1 MIRDDREPLAEP
13 ARVNSDVVPLAMRI
27 MDDSA
32 TAAEQHELAQ
42 RLIAAGERLHRRARS
57 STPSYARAAVTSSAR
72 TPGHQG
78 NGHPGDDRRHQQQ
91 HQRGR
96 VHSTDPNRANE
107 QPRQRDVGQQQH
119 RTQQQVHPAPVGQ
132 PAGQRVEQDRA
143 QRDGERAGHASDRG
157 RTGWRRAPQREGGES
172 SRSGSR
178 RRGRDGCVSIMTTTT
193 STTAPSALRPTARP
207 RTPVLHRAV
216 GWAAV
221 AGTLPY
227 LTLKALWLARVDAG
241 LPDPAMLTDSTM
253 IAMNGITAAM
263 DALVIAL
270 ALALTHRWGYRLP
283 AWLLLLPV
291 WVGTGFLV
299 PIAVVNLPA
308 TVFLLGAGS
317 TVADGSLA
325 PWVGPLVY
333 GGFAWPCSTCWRAAA
348 RPWQC

>member
-1 MIRDDREPLAEP
+1 
-13 ARVNSDVVPLAMRI
+13 
-27 MDDSA
+27 
-32 TAAEQHELAQ
+32 
-42 RLIAAGERLHRRARS
+42 
-57 STPSYARAAVTSSAR
+57 
-72 TPGHQG
+72 
-78 NGHPGDDRRHQQQ
+78 
-91 HQRGR
+91 
-96 VHSTDPNRANE
+96 
-107 QPRQRDVGQQQH
+107 
-119 RTQQQVHPAPVGQ
+119 
-132 PAGQRVEQDRA
+132 
-143 QRDGERAGHASDRG
+143 
-157 RTGWRRAPQREGGES
+157 
-172 SRSGSR
+172 
-178 RRGRDGCVSIMTTTT
+178 MTTTT
-193 STTAPSALRPTARP
+193 STTAPSALPPTARP

-227 LTLKALWLARVDAG
+227 LTIKALWLARVDAG

-270 ALALTHRWGYRLP
+270 AMALTHRWGYRLP

-308 TVFLLGAGS
+308 TVFLLGPGS

-333 GGFAWPCSTCWRAAA
+333 GGFAWPCSACWRAAA